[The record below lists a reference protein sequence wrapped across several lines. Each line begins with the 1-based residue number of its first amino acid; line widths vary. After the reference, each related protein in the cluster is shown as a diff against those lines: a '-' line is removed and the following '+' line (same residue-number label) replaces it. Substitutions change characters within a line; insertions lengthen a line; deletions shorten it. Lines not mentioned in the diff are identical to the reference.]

1 MDKLHKRQNIQRAKR
16 PLRFL
21 IGGVDFGNHNVG
33 DEAIL
38 EGGVNII
45 RKIHPNCEI
54 IVLTDQPRCTAKKL
68 GVKTFK
74 HRIVKAYSGKINRL
88 FRALSRV
95 LENILQ
101 AYLALRTDV
110 LVCAGA
116 TILSDSPAS
125 MLFFA
130 SFGVFADKRLVHF
143 PAGMNPGNSPETLNK
158 LLAISKEFD
167 LFLLRDV
174 DTKKRLVDAGF
185 DPNFVQVTIDPAF
198 NIKLVDDVDNDVISV
213 LNNNNKKNLV
223 GIGISNERDCSKY
236 NLPLEW
242 AKIADFIVAKFAANI
257 VFLPSNTQEGKDL
270 MMMGAVKKAML
281 YKDKAYIVDVELSPK
296 DMISSISKLEM
307 MISSRMHQLI
317 FSCLAET
324 PFVGISRCAKIDS
337 FLALFNTTPAATV
350 RDLKLEKVRPAIESI
365 WQRRKEVK
373 EMIKIK
379 KESLLKKSLETER
392 LLGAFLNNI
401 NLTSKP
407 PRSLIRRGRS
417 FLDAFFMKF

>member
-21 IGGVDFGNHNVG
+21 VGGVRFGNHNVG

-38 EGGVNII
+38 EGGINII

-54 IVLTDQPRCTAKKL
+54 IVLTDQPRRTAKKL
-68 GVKTFK
+68 GVKAIKCRFIES
-74 HRIVKAYSGKINRL
+74 RSGKINRI

-95 LENILQ
+95 LENFLQ

-116 TILSDSPAS
+116 TILSDSPAL

-143 PAGMNPGNSPETLNK
+143 PSGMNPGNSPGTLNK
-158 LLAISKEFD
+158 VLAISKEFD
-167 LFLLRDV
+167 LFLLRDI
-174 DTKKRLVDAGF
+174 DTKKRLVDADF

-213 LNNNNKKNLV
+213 LKNNNKKNLV

-242 AKIADFIVAKFAANI
+242 AKVADFIVENFDANI

-270 MMMGAVKKAML
+270 MIMDDAKKSML
-281 YKDKAYIVDVELSPK
+281 YKEKAYIVDVELSPK
-296 DMISSISKLEM
+296 DMIYSISKLDM

-324 PFVGISRCAKIDS
+324 PFVGISRCAKINS
-337 FLALFNTTPAATV
+337 FLDLFNMIPAATV
-350 RDLKLEKVRPAIESI
+350 RDFKLEKVRPAIEST
-365 WQRRKEVK
+365 WEQRKEIK
-373 EMIKIK
+373 GMIRIK
-379 KESLLKKSLETER
+379 KELLLKKSLETER
-392 LLGAFLNNI
+392 LFSTFLNNI

-407 PRSLIRRGRS
+407 HRSLIRRVQS
-417 FLDAFFMKF
+417 FLDAFFIRF